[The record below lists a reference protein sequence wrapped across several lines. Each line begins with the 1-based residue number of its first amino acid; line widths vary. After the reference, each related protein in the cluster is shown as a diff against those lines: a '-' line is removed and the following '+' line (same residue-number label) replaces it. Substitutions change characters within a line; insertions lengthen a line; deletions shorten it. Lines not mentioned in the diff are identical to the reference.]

1 MCQAMFEAQVMSEL
15 QILEIEKDTYIGCV
29 YCGEPKGDW
38 LSCCGENHF
47 DEMEEQCTIPTL
59 AYITF
64 QELIRVSQHLYTVSE
79 IAEQMGKSE
88 RWVRQ
93 LCIKGK
99 LNAVKMGWAWV
110 ILEAWK

>member
-29 YCGEPKGDW
+29 YCGEPKGDS

-47 DEMEEQCTIPTL
+47 DEMEEQCRIPIL
-59 AYITF
+59 EYITF
-64 QELIRVSQHLYTVSE
+64 QELIRVSQHLYTVAE
-79 IAEQMGKSE
+79 IAEQMGKSG
-88 RWVRQ
+88 RWVRK
-93 LCIKGK
+93 LCIEGK
-99 LNAVKMGWAWV
+99 LKAVKMGHAWV

>member
-47 DEMEEQCTIPTL
+47 AEMQEWCIIP
-59 AYITF
+59 
-64 QELIRVSQHLYTVSE
+64 
-79 IAEQMGKSE
+79 
-88 RWVRQ
+88 
-93 LCIKGK
+93 
-99 LNAVKMGWAWV
+99 
-110 ILEAWK
+110 ILERRLNVYSRRNSSTDGQVR

>member
-47 DEMEEQCTIPTL
+47 AEMKE
-59 AYITF
+59 
-64 QELIRVSQHLYTVSE
+64 
-79 IAEQMGKSE
+79 
-88 RWVRQ
+88 
-93 LCIKGK
+93 
-99 LNAVKMGWAWV
+99 
-110 ILEAWK
+110 